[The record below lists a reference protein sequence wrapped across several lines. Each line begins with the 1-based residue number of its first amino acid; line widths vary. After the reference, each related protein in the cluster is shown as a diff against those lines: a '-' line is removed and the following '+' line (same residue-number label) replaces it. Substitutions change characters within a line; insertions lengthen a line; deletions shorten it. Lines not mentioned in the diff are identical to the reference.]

1 MARPPIR
8 TLFRALA
15 ASLVV
20 AAGCNT
26 TVQPIQNA
34 RPPTEPAQTK
44 ATPRIAEAPT
54 DPDAPLP
61 TCPDPAPP
69 AGSAPSKPTFLLQN
83 GHERPIQ
90 RIAVSTDGSKLASG
104 AQDGTVRVWDLR
116 AGLLLTRFVTAGF
129 FVQDLSIS
137 ADGKRLAYY
146 APDGTPEGLLVQ
158 VVDLDKPKGPRAAIP
173 LHGAFQLSP
182 DGTWLAMATDK
193 LTLFDAKTGGTKKEI
208 AVGAKTPS
216 ALALT
221 HDAEGRRVAVAY
233 PGEVVVVDVTTD
245 TVTHRFPLG
254 TGLADTP
261 IRVAL
266 TPEVVVAMSAGGG
279 TTLFPLA
286 KGGAP
291 RVLPGRYKDV
301 SVAGGRL
308 WAVDL
313 MDGHASAFTLPD
325 AQAVSLGTPDL
336 PRGDLVAASRDGS
349 TLVTARSH
357 LGEGTRI
364 EVRDVRTMR
373 AVRTIE
379 GLPRSIESIAAR
391 PDGSELA
398 TGALNG
404 DLTRWDLRTGK
415 PKPGVSANEQE
426 HGRIMALSYAP
437 NGELLASSTGSFE
450 VRVRETT
457 RGLTL
462 RRWSL
467 LSGSFVRFTEFLPTS
482 EELLTVRVLTDR
494 KLTSQKGPGGAP
506 VIEEKHDVAVERW
519 DLRGPMPPL
528 PKTPFGEIAR
538 PQGRV
543 VAKLAS
549 DAKFFALSKDGLRL
563 VVGGGDVLTSLR
575 TDTGKIDW
583 TLKLQTIPFGVAKRP
598 DGGMEVDRSHAAF
611 SPDGKTVVM
620 STRRL
625 ETNKGGVQHFVPVLM
640 EIDGGT
646 GRVRKVHRPETDGAV
661 QWHKG
666 AIVVGGLKP
675 AVLDA
680 SSFAVRTRLD
690 LADNEISAITV
701 VPKRDLFLLSGNGG
715 GTSLVTER
723 GDVVM
728 TLVSTPNGEWVST
741 TPSGAYRSSID
752 GARSVAWTFSDP
764 LEGFSFERFATRF
777 ERPDLVERSL
787 GGEEAAAP
795 ASLARP
801 PRLRVETKAPRG
813 RIETAENHLDLDVV
827 ATSPSRVDRVR
838 VFVDGKPAADRLV
851 CAAEGRV
858 SLDVPLHAGRN
869 RLSLVAY
876 DAAGYA
882 SNPEQLDVVS
892 TSPLAE
898 KPSLHVLSIGVSR
911 YPHMPPEQQLE
922 FADDDARSVATSLA
936 RLAGPNRPFGR
947 ILATTLLDD
956 EVTVKRVDEA
966 LAGLT
971 GMRPDDLAVVFFAG
985 HGARLDESKMLFL
998 TSQAMFTREAAI
1010 QHGIGWDRIEKALRG
1025 ARGRVLMMLD
1035 ACHAGHVST
1044 EVVAP
1049 NEALARELA
1058 AGDRAG
1064 VLVFSAARGS
1074 QFSYEVPP
1082 DGASGASRGLEL
1094 AWEGKPKRLQ
1104 KDLQG
1109 GHGLFTSAL
1118 LEALDG
1124 EAPDRDRSGAI
1135 EVNELVDY
1143 VTERVRA
1150 ASNGKQTPWVARRD
1164 LFGEFMV
1171 APAAR

>member
-1 MARPPIR
+1 MARSPLR
-8 TLFRALA
+8 NVFRALA

-26 TVQPIQNA
+26 TVQPAPQA
-34 RPPTEPAQTK
+34 RPPSAQAK
-44 ATPRIAEAPT
+44 ATPRIPGAPA
-54 DPDAPLP
+54 DADAPLP
-61 TCPDPAPP
+61 TCPDAAPP
-69 AGSAPSKPTFLLQN
+69 ADGAPSKPTFLLQN

-90 RIAVSTDGSKLASG
+90 RIALSSDGSKLASG

-116 AGLLLTRFVTAGF
+116 AGLLLTRFVTAGY
-129 FVQDLSIS
+129 FVHDLSIS

-146 APDGTPEGLLVQ
+146 APDGTPDGLMVQ
-158 VVDLDKPKGPRAAIP
+158 VVDLDKPKSPRVTLP

-182 DGTWLAMATDK
+182 DGTWLAMAADK
-193 LTLFDAKTGGTKKEI
+193 LTLFDAKTGSTKKEI
-208 AVGAKTPS
+208 AIGAKTPS

-221 HDAEGRRVAVAY
+221 HDAEGQRVAVAY
-233 PGEVVVVDVTTD
+233 PGEIVVVDVATG

-254 TGLADTP
+254 SGLGDTP
-261 IRVAL
+261 LRVAL
-266 TPEVVVAMSAGGG
+266 TPEVVVSVSAGGSV
-279 TTLFPLA
+279 TLFPLA

-291 RVLPGRYKDV
+291 RVLPGRYRDA
-301 SVAGGRL
+301 SAAGGRL

-313 MDGHASAFTLPD
+313 MTGHASAFTLPD
-325 AQAVSLGTPDL
+325 AQAVALHTHEP
-336 PRGDLVAASRDGS
+336 PRGELVAASRDGS

-357 LGEGTRI
+357 LAEGTSI
-364 EVRDVRTMR
+364 EVRDVQTMR

-379 GLPRSIESIAAR
+379 GAPRSIESVAAR

-398 TGALNG
+398 TGAFNG
-404 DLTRWDLRTGK
+404 DLTRWDLKSGK
-415 PKPGVSANEQE
+415 PQPGISGNERE
-426 HGRIMALSYAP
+426 SGRIMALSYAP
-437 NGELLASSTGSFE
+437 NGEQLASSTGGFE
-450 VRVRETT
+450 VRVRETA
-457 RGLTL
+457 RGQTL
-462 RRWSL
+462 RRWIL
-467 LSGSFVRFTEFLPTS
+467 QSGAFVRFAEFLPTS
-482 EELLTVRVLTDR
+482 EELLTVRVQTDR
-494 KLTSQKGPGGAP
+494 KMTSKKGPGGAP
-506 VIEEKHDVAVERW
+506 VIDEKHDVAVERW
-519 DLRGPMPPL
+519 DLRGPLPPV
-528 PKTPFGEIAR
+528 PKVPSGEIAR

-543 VAKLAS
+543 LAKLAS
-549 DAKFFALSKDGLRL
+549 DLKFFALSADGLHL
-563 VVGGGDVLTSLR
+563 VGGGGDTLTSLR

-583 TLKLQTIPFGVAKRP
+583 TTKLQTIPFAVAKRP
-598 DGGMEVDRSHAAF
+598 DGGMDVDRSHAAF

-625 ETNKGGVQHFVPVLM
+625 ETNKGGVQHFVSVLM
-640 EIDGGT
+640 EIDAGT
-646 GRVRKVHRPETDGAV
+646 GRVRKVHKPETDGAV
-661 QWHKG
+661 RWHKG

-680 SSFAVRTRLD
+680 SSFAVRARLA

-701 VPKRDLFLLSGNGG
+701 APKRDLFLLSGNGG
-715 GTSLVTER
+715 ATAIVTER
-723 GDVVM
+723 GEVVM
-728 TLVSTPNGEWVST
+728 TLVSTPNGEWVSA

-752 GARSVAWTFSDP
+752 GARSVAWMFADP
-764 LEGFSFERFATRF
+764 LEGFTFERFAARF

-787 GGEEAAAP
+787 GGEEAPAP

-801 PRLRVETKAPRG
+801 PRLRVEAPAPRG
-813 RIETAENHLDLDVV
+813 TIQTTGDRLKLDVV

-838 VFVDGKPAADRLV
+838 VFVDGKPAADQLV

-882 SNPEQLDVVS
+882 SNPEQLDVMS

-898 KPSLHVLSIGVSR
+898 KPSLHVVSIGVSR
-911 YPHMPPEQQLE
+911 YPNMSPEQQLE
-922 FADDDARSVATSLA
+922 FADDDARSVAASLS

-947 ILATTLLDD
+947 ILATTLLDE
-956 EVTVKRVDEA
+956 EVTVGRVDEA
-966 LAGLT
+966 LAGLA

-998 TSQAMFTREAAI
+998 TSQAEFTREAAT

-1025 ARGRVLMMLD
+1025 ARGRVFMMLD

-1049 NEALARELA
+1049 NESLARELA

-1082 DGASGASRGLEL
+1082 DGARGASRGLEL
-1094 AWEGKPKRLQ
+1094 AWDGKPQPLR

-1150 ASNGKQTPWVARRD
+1150 ASNGKQTPWVARRE

>member
-1 MARPPIR
+1 MARPSIR
-8 TLFRALA
+8 NAFRALA

-26 TVQPIQNA
+26 TVQPVHQA
-34 RPPTEPAQTK
+34 RPPAEPGQTK
-44 ATPRIAEAPT
+44 GAPRIAEAQA

-61 TCPDPAPP
+61 TCPEPAPP
-69 AGSAPSKPTFLLQN
+69 ADRAPSKPTFLLQN

-116 AGLLLTRFVTAGF
+116 TGLLLTRFVTAGY

-146 APDGTPEGLLVQ
+146 APDGTPEGLMVQ
-158 VVDLDKPKGPRAAIP
+158 VVDLDKLKSPRTTVP

-193 LTLFDAKTGGTKKEI
+193 LTLFDAKTGRPKKEI

-221 HDAEGRRVAVAY
+221 HDAEGRRVAAAY
-233 PGEVVVVDVTTD
+233 PGELVVVDVTTD
-245 TVTHRFPLG
+245 SVTHRFPLAS
-254 TGLADTP
+254 GLADTP
-261 IRVAL
+261 MRVTL
-266 TPEVVVAMSAGGG
+266 TPEVVVLVSAGG
-279 TTLFPLA
+279 TITLFPLA

-291 RVLPGRYKDV
+291 RVLPGRYKDA
-301 SVAGGRL
+301 SAASGRL
-308 WAVDL
+308 WALDL
-313 MDGHASAFTLPD
+313 MTGRASAFTLPD
-325 AQAVSLGTPDL
+325 GQAVSLSTPD
-336 PRGDLVAASRDGS
+336 PPQGDLVAASRDGS
-349 TLVTARSH
+349 TLVMARSH
-357 LGEGTRI
+357 LGVGTSI
-364 EVRDVRTMR
+364 EVRDVQTMR

-379 GLPRSIESIAAR
+379 GLPRSIESVAAR

-398 TGALNG
+398 TGAFNG

-415 PKPGVSANEQE
+415 PRPGIAESEREQ
-426 HGRIMALSYAP
+426 GRVIALSYAP
-437 NGELLASSTGSFE
+437 NGEQLASTTGGFE
-450 VRVRETT
+450 VRVRETA
-457 RGLTL
+457 RGQTL

-467 LSGSFVRFTEFLPTS
+467 RSGAFVRFTEFLPTG
-482 EELLTVRVLTDR
+482 EELLTVHVQTDR
-494 KLTSQKGPGGAP
+494 KIVSKKGPGGAP

-519 DLRGPMPPL
+519 DLRGPLPPL
-528 PKTPFGEIAR
+528 PKSPFGEIAR

-549 DAKFFALSKDGLRL
+549 DPRFFALSTDGLHL
-563 VVGGGDVLTSLR
+563 VVAGGDTLASLR
-575 TDTGKIDW
+575 TDTGKLNW
-583 TLKLQTIPFGVAKRP
+583 TLKLQTIPLGIAKRP
-598 DGGMEVDRSHAAF
+598 DGGMDVDRSHAAF
-611 SPDGKTVVM
+611 SPDGKTVVV

-625 ETNKGGVQHFVPVLM
+625 ETNKGGVQHFVSVLM
-640 EIDGGT
+640 EIDAGT
-646 GRVRKVHRPETDGAV
+646 GRVRNVHKPETDGPV
-661 QWHKG
+661 RWHKG
-666 AIVVGGLKP
+666 AIVVGGLRP
-675 AVLDA
+675 VLLDA
-680 SSFAVRTRLD
+680 SSFAVRARLAV
-690 LADNEISAITV
+690 ADNEISAITV
-701 VPKRDLFLLSGNGG
+701 APKRDLFLLSGNGG
-715 GTSLVTER
+715 ATSLVSER

-728 TLVSTPNGEWVST
+728 TLVSTPNGEWVSA

-752 GARSVAWTFSDP
+752 GARSVAWMFSDP

-787 GGEEAAAP
+787 GGEETPAP

-801 PRLRVETKAPRG
+801 PRLRVEAKAPRG
-813 RIETAENHLDLDVV
+813 MIETTDNRLTLDVV

-838 VFVDGKPAADRLV
+838 VFVDGKPAVDRLV
-851 CAAEGRV
+851 CATEGRV

-911 YPHMPPEQQLE
+911 YPNMPPEQQLD
-922 FADDDARSVATSLA
+922 FADDDARSVASSLA
-936 RLAGPNRPFGR
+936 RFAGPNRPFGR
-947 ILATTLLDD
+947 IVATTLLDD
-956 EVTVKRVDEA
+956 EVTVGRVDEA
-966 LAGLT
+966 LAGLA

-998 TSQAMFTREAAI
+998 TSQAAFTREAAT

-1035 ACHAGHVST
+1035 ACHAGYVST

-1049 NEALARELA
+1049 NESLARELA

-1094 AWEGKPKRLQ
+1094 AWEGKQPPKQ
-1104 KDLQG
+1104 KDLKG

-1150 ASNGKQTPWVARRD
+1150 ASNGKQTPWVARREM
-1164 LFGEFMV
+1164 FGEFMV